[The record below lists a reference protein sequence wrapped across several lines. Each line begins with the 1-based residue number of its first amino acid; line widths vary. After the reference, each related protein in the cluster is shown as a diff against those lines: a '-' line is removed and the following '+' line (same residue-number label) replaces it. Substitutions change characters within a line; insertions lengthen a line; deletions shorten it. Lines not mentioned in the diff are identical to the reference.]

1 MEGGEDKTIS
11 GDKTALENIFI
22 SIISELPKHNCSTQN
37 LKDYLNDS
45 ENNGIIIPLFNK
57 AFEDYKKGIRVSIA
71 KTVCEKVKQYVSKD
85 DKEIIL

>member
-1 MEGGEDKTIS
+1 MEGGEDKTSS

-22 SIISELPKHNCSTQN
+22 SIVSELPKHNCSTQN

-45 ENNGIIIPLFNK
+45 ENNETIIPQFIQ
-57 AFEDYKKGIRVSIA
+57 AFEDYKNRGRVSIA
-71 KTVCEKVKQYVSKD
+71 KTVCELVKQYVSKD